1 MDKHLDVAIDLA
13 KQAGEIMRQNF
24 TIGMKKKWKADSTPL
39 TVTDT
44 TVNAMVINEIAK
56 HFPDEGI
63 VGEEQSAEKQ
73 GDYVW
78 VVDPVDGTAP
88 FSHGIPTFVFS
99 LALTHKGN
107 PILGVIYDPIM
118 DRLLHAEKDKGT
130 WLQNKRMTVSTMSSF
145 RQSMV
150 NLDTDTIPLLRKSLT
165 DQAAWCYTF
174 NSAVYGG
181 MMVALGEFVAE
192 VYAYNKPWDGAAMKI
207 IVEEAGGKVT
217 DLNGNEQRY
226 DKTINGCVA
235 TNGKIHSSLI
245 DLIKKDS
252 SINPNR

>member
-1 MDKHLDVAIDLA
+1 MKNHLDIAVQIA
-13 KQAGEIMRQNF
+13 KQAGDIMRRNF
-24 TIGMKKKWKADSTPL
+24 TIGMKKEWKADSTPL

-44 TVNAMVINEIAK
+44 TVNALVIAEIAK

-63 VGEEQSAEKQ
+63 VGEEQSAEKS

-88 FSHGIPTFVFS
+88 FSHGIPTFVFA

-118 DRLLHAEKDKGT
+118 DRLLHAEKGKGT
-130 WLQNKRMTVSTMSSF
+130 WLQGKQVRVSPMTSF
-145 RQSMV
+145 RQSMI
-150 NLDTDTIPLLRKSLT
+150 NLDTDTIPLLREPLT

-192 VYAYNKPWDGAAMKI
+192 VYAYDKPWDGAAMKI

-217 DLNGNEQRY
+217 DLEGNEQRY
-226 DKTINGCVA
+226 DRAIKGCVA
-235 TNGKIHSSLI
+235 TNGIIHDRLI
-245 DLIKKDS
+245 TLINTAKKS
-252 SINPNR
+252 